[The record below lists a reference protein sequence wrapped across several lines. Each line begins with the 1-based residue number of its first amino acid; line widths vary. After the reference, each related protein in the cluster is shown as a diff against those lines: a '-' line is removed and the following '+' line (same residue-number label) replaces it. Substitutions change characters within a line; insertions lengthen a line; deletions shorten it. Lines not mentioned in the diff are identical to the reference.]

1 VRDSHA
7 SKSDEA
13 HEQMNDTITAAILGL
28 VEGATE
34 FLPVSSTGHLIVAGN
49 LLGFVGPVADC
60 FEVFIQLGA
69 ILAVVVLYWRRF
81 LNLVPG
87 VTPVSSRSPAFAGWR
102 GILMLIITTAPALVI
117 GAIAHKAI
125 KTYLFSPLTVAIGL
139 AVGAV
144 AILLVEKFKP
154 NARTKSLDAMTYPQV
169 LAVGIC
175 QCFSMWPG
183 MSRSA
188 CTILGGLLAGADRK
202 VATEYS
208 FLAAVP
214 VMLAAVSYD
223 FYKHWSI
230 LRVEDLE
237 LFVVGFAVSFVSAG
251 IAVKTFIGLVQ
262 RWSLN
267 PYAWYRLAIAP
278 LIYFFMR
285 S

>member
-1 VRDSHA
+1 MHDIIIAV
-7 SKSDEA
+7 
-13 HEQMNDTITAAILGL
+13 ILGI

-34 FLPVSSTGHLIVAGN
+34 FLPVSSTGHLIVAGH

-81 LNLVPG
+81 LNLIPG
-87 VTPVSSRSPAFAGWR
+87 VASASGSPPAFTGWR
-102 GILMLIITTAPALVI
+102 GILMLLITTAPALII
-117 GAIAHKAI
+117 GAMAHKAI
-125 KTYLFSPLTVAIGL
+125 KTYLFSPLTVAVGL
-139 AVGAV
+139 AVGAI
-144 AILLVEKFKP
+144 AILLVEKYKP
-154 NARTKSLDAMTYPQV
+154 TSRTHSLDDMTYPQA

-183 MSRSA
+183 ISRAAS
-188 CTILGGLLAGADRK
+188 TILGGLLCRMDRR

-223 FYKHWSI
+223 LYKNWSV
-230 LRVEDLE
+230 LRLNDLE
-237 LFVVGFAVSFVSAG
+237 LFLVGFATSFVVAAV
-251 IAVKTFIGLVQ
+251 AVKTFIRLVQ

-267 PYAWYRLAIAP
+267 PYAWYRLAITP
-278 LIYFFMR
+278 FIFFSMR